1 MFDKKLEGV
10 KVAVLAASG
19 FEYNELTKPR
29 MALDEAGA
37 ETFIISTKAGRITGW
52 ANSDWGDS
60 VAVDMT
66 LDEAS
71 AFDFDALFIPG
82 GVMSPD
88 KLRMDKT
95 VIKFV
100 KTFVDAGKPIASICH
115 GPQVL
120 TETGMLDGRTM
131 TSWPSLKT
139 DFENAGANWVDEEVV
154 SDNGLVTSRMPEDIP
169 AFNKKMID
177 EFSEGIHDN
186 STMKM
191 KSKEKQPDI
200 DKFFR

>member
-1 MFDKKLEGV
+1 MIDKKLDGV
-10 KVAVLAASG
+10 KVAILATNG
-19 FEYNELTKPR
+19 FEYSELTKPR

-37 ETFIISTKAGRITGW
+37 ETLIVSTKAGRITGW
-52 ANSDWGDS
+52 ADSNWGDS

-71 AFDFDALFIPG
+71 AFDFDALLIPG

-120 TETGMLDGRTM
+120 TETGMLDGRM
-131 TSWPSLKT
+131 VTSWPSLKT
-139 DFENAGANWVDEEVV
+139 DLKNAGANWVDQEVV
-154 SDNGLVTSRMPEDIP
+154 SDKGLVTSRMPEDIP
-169 AFNKKMID
+169 AFNKKMIE
-177 EFSEGIHDN
+177 EFAEGIHEN
-186 STMKM
+186 SALMM
-191 KSKEKQPDI
+191 KSKEKQPDV
-200 DKFFR
+200 DRSFR